1 LLDLVDVTH
10 RDIATHDPASA
21 YTSGVGFIDGYV
33 KSPLA
38 GIAPWVLLSIL
49 SGPGRFEE
57 AASAALGL
65 TLLTL
70 WVGWRRGVP
79 VHLLE
84 VFGAVFFGVLAILGL
99 AASDGVITWLET
111 WAGEVS
117 NVALASFAIVT
128 LLLRRPFTLAYAK
141 DSTPEEYWE
150 SPLFMRINYAIS
162 AVWAGAFTFSAIIG
176 AIGGVVLH
184 DGADFWTG
192 WILPIAAILFA
203 VEFTEF
209 YPDYAGARFSQS
221 VGEPTDPPE
230 SLARLLDW
238 VSPFIL
244 VTGIVGW
251 VSDAI
256 PTALGITL
264 IVVGIAGSTVVRT
277 TQKVK
282 T

>member
-1 LLDLVDVTH
+1 
-10 RDIATHDPASA
+10 
-21 YTSGVGFIDGYV
+21 VGFIDGYV

-38 GIAPWVLLSIL
+38 GIAPWVLLSII

-84 VFGAVFFGVLAILGL
+84 MFGAVFFLVMAILGL
-99 AASDGVITWLET
+99 AASDGVIRWLES

-117 NVALASFAIVT
+117 NIALASFAIVT
-128 LLLRRPFTLAYAK
+128 LLIRRPFTLAYAK
-141 DSTPEEYWE
+141 DTTPEEHWE

-162 AVWAGAFTFSAIIG
+162 AVWAAAFTFSAIIG
-176 AIGGVVLH
+176 AIGGTVLS
-184 DGADFWTG
+184 GSNDFWTG
-192 WILPIAAILFA
+192 WILPIAGILFA

-209 YPDYAGARFSQS
+209 YPDYAGAKFSQS
-221 VGEPTDPPE
+221 IGEAADPPE
-230 SLARLLDW
+230 SLARLVDW
-238 VSPFIL
+238 LPPFIL

-256 PTALGITL
+256 PDLLGITL
-264 IVVGIAGSTVVRT
+264 IVVGVVGSALLRK